1 MKSNKSSEMSSA
13 NSFVRSVNKSLRRRK
28 IIAGVGIAVVLAV
41 VGAGIAVGLGIS
53 NNNRIAKAKAVISQ
67 LDINTTFK
75 EPDFPDSG
83 DWDKDGVSNVRETKN
98 KTNLQ
103 NEDTDGDGLTD
114 GAEEE
119 IGTNPLKADTDN
131 DGLLDGYEI
140 MAGLNPRMTATD
152 GKTKDGDRMVTVTKK
167 AGEAELTL
175 TGNANIADTSIEEL
189 DLFGISSN
197 TSIVSKAYDSYSNY
211 EFKTAQIKFAL
222 DSSKISKKGYSK
234 NELTILKFNSTTQSY
249 SKMESKLDSSGNYIT
264 ADITELGTYVVG
276 VEKTVNDEAKTR
288 VCFLIDNS
296 GSMYPKTKC
305 ATSTE
310 NDVHFKRI
318 DFAESL
324 VDKFSENY
332 KVGICK
338 FTGTYTKLSD
348 FTNDHKK
355 LKSILESIKTQNETF
370 NGTYSTTALTKC
382 MNEFSESSDEKY
394 RNIIV
399 MLTDGESD
407 EYNPD
412 TVQNLTQKANNKNIV
427 VLTVG
432 LGRDVDRQ
440 WLQELASGTG
450 GKYYSAS
457 DANALDQV
465 YKQIVTTLNYDIVN
479 YNNADDNVTGYSLY
493 NTGFDPKI
501 NGFSFKNF
509 RTTTTSGV
517 DFGMA
522 VFARD
527 WYLGTI
533 KTNLGKIVP
542 SDDSKLKVNSDGYV
556 LDGTEAGQAYE
567 SRTPLYDLKSEMLS
581 GPYSDV
587 TRYLDYNSLGEVLKV
602 DSDYRDCETK
612 GWVIE
617 KTPIEAS
624 NLNWNYVELLNL
636 DIENGMKKISNE
648 NSSSDA
654 QLAAA
659 LYRLNALQWD
669 DSEYEFNLT
678 NGDEGFK
685 ELEKRLS
692 LGEPVVT
699 TIDDKHTVNSI
710 GLIQDSQCHRK
721 YVLQVYDNNYPGK
734 TKEIYIEKKPKCTV
748 SVDKN
753 GNAKVTGTGFT
764 YSASYEGKQVGLN
777 FSKVTEY

>member
-1 MKSNKSSEMSSA
+1 MKSNKASSE
-13 NSFVRSVNKSLRRRK
+13 NSFVRSVNKSLRKRK
-28 IIAGVGIAVVLAV
+28 IIAGVGVAAVLAV
-41 VGAGIAVGLGIS
+41 VGAGIGVGLGIRNS
-53 NNNRIAKAKAVISQ
+53 NRIAKAKTVISQ
-67 LDINTTFK
+67 VDINTTFK
-75 EPDFPDSG
+75 EPDFPDDE
-83 DWDKDGVSNVRETKN
+83 DWDKDGVINVKETRN

-103 NEDTDGDGLTD
+103 SEDTDGDGLTD
-114 GAEEE
+114 GDEKKL
-119 IGTNPLKADTDN
+119 GTNPLKSDTDN

-152 GKTKDGDRMVTVTKK
+152 GKTKDGDRVVTVTKK
-167 AGEAELTL
+167 AGDAELTL

-211 EFKTAQIKFAL
+211 EFNTAEIKFAL
-222 DSSKISKKGYSK
+222 DSAKISKMGYSK
-234 NELTILKFNSTTQSY
+234 KDLTILKFDSTNQSY
-249 SKMESKLDSSGNYIT
+249 TKIDSTLDSSENYLT
-264 ADITELGTYVVG
+264 ANISELGTYVVG
-276 VEKTVNDEAKTR
+276 VEKTVNNEAKTR

-296 GSMYPKTKC
+296 GSMYPKTQC

-310 NDVHFKRI
+310 NDVNFKRI

-348 FTNDHKK
+348 FTNDHKQ
-355 LKSILESIKTQNETF
+355 LKSILESIKTQGENF

-382 MNEFSESSDEKY
+382 MNEFTESSDEKY

-412 TVQNLTQKANNKNIV
+412 TVQNLLQKANNKNIV

-465 YKQIVTTLNYDIVN
+465 YRQIVTTLNYDIVN
-479 YNNADDNVTGYSLY
+479 YNNADDNVMGYSLY
-493 NTGFDPKI
+493 NTGFDPSV

-533 KTNLGKIVP
+533 KTSLGKIKP
-542 SDDSKLKVNSDGYV
+542 ADNSKLKVESDGYD
-556 LDGTEAGQAYE
+556 LEGTDAGIAYE
-567 SRTPLYDLKSEMLS
+567 SRIPLNDFNSAMLS

-587 TRYLDYNSLGEVLKV
+587 KEYLDYNSKGEVLKV
-602 DSDYRDCETK
+602 DDKYRDCVGK

-617 KTPIEAS
+617 KTPIDAG
-624 NLNWNYVELLNL
+624 NLEWKYVELLNL
-636 DIENGMKKISNE
+636 DIEGGMKNIEGE
-648 NSSSDA
+648 NSKSDA

-669 DSEYEFNLT
+669 DSAYEFNLT
-678 NGDEGFK
+678 NGDSGFK
-685 ELEKRLS
+685 ELDRLLS

-710 GLIQDSQCHRK
+710 GLIQDSLCHRK

-734 TKEIYIEKKPKCTV
+734 TKEIYIEKKPKCSI
-748 SVDKN
+748 SVDEN

-764 YSASYEGKQVGLN
+764 YCTSYEGKQVGLN
-777 FSKVTEY
+777 FSKVEEY